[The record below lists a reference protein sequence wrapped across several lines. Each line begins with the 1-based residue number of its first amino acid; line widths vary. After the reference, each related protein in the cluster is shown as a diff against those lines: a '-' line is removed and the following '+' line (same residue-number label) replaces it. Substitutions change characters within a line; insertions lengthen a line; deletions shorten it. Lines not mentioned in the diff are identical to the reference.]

1 MATTTGQ
8 YIWMNI
14 ALPIVS
20 FFLCHLEIKMAA
32 CNTKFLDRA
41 LWEMEKIFFGSR
53 NLIDPKV
60 T

>member
-1 MATTTGQ
+1 MAIYLDEHCSTNCQ
-8 YIWMNI
+8 
-14 ALPIVS
+14 